1 MLIKHINKF
10 LHKDHD
16 GLLNYF
22 LLITTKSI
30 AQMTRINFH
39 SFLPIL
45 FASVFAFSC
54 ETKEAG
60 TLGLA
65 AGDQVSY
72 NFHIRPILS
81 DKCFACHG
89 PDANKREADLRLDTE
104 EGAFK
109 ALKESPGKFALVSGS
124 PEKSEVYHRITTSD
138 PGEVMP
144 PPEFNLTLTQE
155 EISLIRQWI
164 EQGAK
169 YEPHWAFLKVEKPSV
184 PKAEWGNNEID
195 KFSYHKMRARGLKP
209 NPEAKPHELIKR
221 ASLDLTGLPPTPE
234 TLAKY
239 DGFSGTNSYEAYL
252 DDLMQQP
259 AYGEK
264 LAILWLDISRYSD
277 SYGYQDD
284 EFRSQWPYRD
294 WLIHAFNKNL
304 PYDQFLTW
312 QLAGDLLPEATKEQI
327 LATAFNR
334 NHKYTEEGGI
344 IEEEYRIEY
353 VLDKTNTFSKGILGL
368 TMECAQCHDHKYDPV
383 SQKEYFELFAFF
395 NNSKEKGFEGDVS
408 QSKPA
413 KTPILWIEREDVDG
427 ILSFINHPDTTRLS
441 VSVMGELGSEEKRTT
456 YILDRGVYDA
466 PTIPVDAS
474 TPASILKFSENLEK
488 NRLGLARWTTDRNN
502 PLTSRVFVNLI
513 WQEFFGRGIVK
524 SAGDF
529 GMQGDLPTHPELLDW
544 LAADFM
550 ENGWDVKRLLKQIML
565 SATYRQSAA
574 IRTDHLQKDPDNI
587 YLARAPRLRLPAEN
601 IQDLVLASSGLL
613 VNKIGGP
620 SVKPYQPS
628 GLWEAATSGRGTLAT
643 YVQDKGD
650 RLYRRGIYNF
660 IKLTVPPPKAIIFDS
675 SNRDRC
681 ENARGRTNTPLQALV
696 MMNDPMVLEASR
708 VLATKLTEKYTDEEE
723 AIEEAF
729 KRIVCRELKSKER
742 SLLLDYYRSELKEF
756 ETNPELVKSTLDVG
770 EFPMNENVITPEN
783 AALMQ
788 VIVSM
793 YNLEETI
800 TKS

>member
-1 MLIKHINKF
+1 MLFRKP
-10 LHKDHD
+10 
-16 GLLNYF
+16 
-22 LLITTKSI
+22 
-30 AQMTRINFH
+30 
-39 SFLPIL
+39 FLPL
-45 FASVFAFSC
+45 LLWASLGGLWSC
-54 ETKEAG
+54 GQKDSNSIE
-60 TLGLA
+60 LA
-65 AGDQVSY
+65 NSDQISY

-109 ALKESPGKFALVSGS
+109 GLKETPGKFALVAGDPSQS
-124 PEKSEVYHRITTSD
+124 VAYHRLTTDD
-138 PGEVMP
+138 PGELMP
-144 PPEFNLTLTQE
+144 PPESNLSLSPE
-155 EISLIRQWI
+155 EIDLIKRWI

-169 YEPHWAFLKVEKPSV
+169 YEPHWAFLKVEKPAV
-184 PKAEWGNNEID
+184 PKADWGTNEID
-195 KFSYHKMRARGLKP
+195 AFAFKKMQAKKLSP

-234 TLAKY
+234 LLDRYAEFEGGNTY
-239 DGFSGTNSYEAYL
+239 DKLL
-252 DDLMQQP
+252 DELIAQP
-259 AYGEK
+259 AFGEK
-264 LAILWLDISRYSD
+264 LAILWMDISRYAD

-294 WLIHAFNKNL
+294 WVIHAFNKNL

-312 QLAGDLLPEATKEQI
+312 QLAGDLLPNATKEQI

-334 NHKYTEEGGI
+334 NHKY
-344 IEEEYRIEY
+344 
-353 VLDKTNTFSKGILGL
+353 VLDKTNTFSKSILGI
-368 TMECAQCHDHKYDPV
+368 TMECAQCHDHKYDPF

-395 NNSKEKGFEGDVS
+395 NNSKEKGFEGDIS
-408 QSKPA
+408 TTKPA
-413 KTPILWIEREDVDG
+413 KTPILWIDRNDLDG
-427 ILSFINHPDTTRLS
+427 ILDFINHPDTTQLM
-441 VSVMGELGSEEKRTT
+441 VSVMGENDEKRTT

-466 PTIPVDAS
+466 PTVPVEAS
-474 TPASILKFSENLEK
+474 TPASIFEFPDNLEK
-488 NRLGLARWTTDRNN
+488 NRLGLAKWATNRDN
-502 PLTSRVFVNLI
+502 PLTSRVFVNII
-513 WQEFFGRGIVK
+513 WQELFGKGIVK

-544 LAADFM
+544 LAVDFM
-550 ENGWDVKRLLKQIML
+550 ENGWDIKRLIKQIML
-565 SATYRQSAA
+565 SSTYRQSAV
-574 IRTDHLQKDPDNI
+574 INNNHLKIDPDNL

-613 VNKIGGP
+613 HGEIGGP

-628 GLWEAATSGRGTLAT
+628 GLWEAATSGRGSLAT
-643 YVQDKGD
+643 YVQDSGD
-650 RLYRRGIYNF
+650 KLYRRGIYNF

-681 ENARGRTNTPLQALV
+681 EISRNRTNTPLQALV

-708 VLATKLTEKYTDEEE
+708 VLATKLSESYSGSE

-729 KRIVCRELKSKER
+729 KRIVCREMKSSEKK
-742 SLLLDYYRSELKEF
+742 LLSEYYESQLDEF
-756 ETNPELVKSTLDVG
+756 NANPELAKKALDVG
-770 EFPMNENVITPEN
+770 EYPMNDTAITPEN

-788 VIVSM
+788 VIVSL